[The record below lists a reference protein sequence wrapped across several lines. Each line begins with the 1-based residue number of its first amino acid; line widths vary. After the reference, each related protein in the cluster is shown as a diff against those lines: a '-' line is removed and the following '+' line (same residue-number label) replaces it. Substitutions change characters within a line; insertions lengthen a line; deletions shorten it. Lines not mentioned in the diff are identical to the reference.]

1 MPRPSKGPR
10 VELQKPS
17 DGRQQTWV
25 FEADSS
31 RVALAAMNAIAERLK
46 GKLRPSPGLK
56 AKGKL

>member
-10 VELQKPS
+10 IELQKPS
-17 DGRQQTWV
+17 DGRHWV